1 MRPNRSPQGP
11 EQAVVLALS
20 ITAAFN
26 APGLT
31 LACGVR
37 PDRSKAVRT
46 ALWTRGLPMAVY
58 VEKRGE

>member
-20 ITAAFN
+20 ITAA
-26 APGLT
+26 
-31 LACGVR
+31 
-37 PDRSKAVRT
+37 VRT
-46 ALWTRGLPMAVY
+46 TLWTRGLPMAAY